1 MKRETRQI
9 YYYTSRNTG
18 ERRKVY
24 CTRLDYLF
32 LKLYYDING
41 LTPDEY
47 EEYQIKQHT
56 TGQERTQRTTLCAL
70 SFCAYIRKGKRN
82 NNNPQ
87 REKTRP
93 RAEAKQPRGQAEE
106 SRKRD
111 KSRSKEDKK
120 KGKHATSL

>member
-1 MKRETRQI
+1 MTSKQTHNRTREDA
-9 YYYTSRNTG
+9 
-18 ERRKVY
+18 K
-24 CTRLDYLF
+24 
-32 LKLYYDING
+32 
-41 LTPDEY
+41 
-47 EEYQIKQHT
+47 
-56 TGQERTQRTTLCAL
+56 TLCAL

-87 REKTRP
+87 RERTRP

-120 KGKHATSL
+120 KGKHASSHITA